1 MMTHA
6 TRLLRGALVI
16 SVLAFALAAVDA
28 QEPAQIEM
36 LQLSEIDLSPTL
48 GIPSTAYGLNDI
60 GTIVGSG
67 ARLPP
72 STPMR
77 FGFVW
82 SREGGLLNLGLGEDV
97 IAFDVNNHDE
107 AVGKR
112 GAAFPGIAML
122 WRPGD
127 DPDEQWPWPGLPIAA
142 GAALGIN
149 DATTVVGVHYAPSG
163 QLPVDHAFRWSN
175 DGLVDVESLTGMVP
189 QWYYFAPLSV
199 AHAIREDGVMA
210 GMRDGHAVIWGSTGH
225 PYQLPG
231 VVVTAISDAGLAV
244 GAASYAW
251 PGPSQ
256 DSGQP
261 LMWRDGVA
269 IPISEQLGAAFDVN
283 EAGYVVGRITVNDVP
298 HAFVWHETLGL
309 RDLGPGAA
317 YAIDEVGRIVGQRII
332 DQKGLATLWRLE
344 LPIEH
349 LLLGLETVTRR
360 LVDPATMG
368 RADEH
373 VYRAIAEAREDWT
386 AGHVKA
392 VSARLRQ
399 VSHALDKLQ
408 RGSDLAPVRAN
419 AIREIA
425 TELLARLGTV
435 E

>member
-6 TRLLRGALVI
+6 TRPPRSALLSALLVLALV
-16 SVLAFALAAVDA
+16 SVGA
-28 QEPAQIEM
+28 QEPAPIEM

-72 STPMR
+72 SSPMR
-77 FGFVW
+77 FGFVLT
-82 SREGGLLNLGLGEDV
+82 REGGLLNLGLGEDV

-122 WRPGD
+122 WMPGD
-127 DPDEQWPWPGLPIAA
+127 DPDEQWPWPGRPIAA
-142 GAALGIN
+142 GAALGID

-163 QLPVDHAFRWSN
+163 VGHAFRWSN
-175 DGLVDVESLTGMVP
+175 GGLGDVESLTGMVP
-189 QWYYFAPLSV
+189 QWYYFAPESV
-199 AHAIREDGVMA
+199 AHAIRNDGVMA
-210 GMRDGHAVIWGSTGH
+210 GMRDGHAVIWGPTGD

-231 VVVTAISDAGLAV
+231 GVVTAISDAGLAV

-261 LMWRDGVA
+261 LIWRDGVA
-269 IPISEQLGAAFDVN
+269 IPIAEQPGAAFDVN

-317 YAIDEVGRIVGQRII
+317 YAIDEAGRIVGQRTV
-332 DQKGLATLWRLE
+332 DHKSLATVWRLE
-344 LPIEH
+344 LPIDD
-349 LLLGLETVTRR
+349 LLLGLETVARR
-360 LVDPATMG
+360 LIDRDTGGGVDG
-368 RADEH
+368 H
-373 VYRAIAEAREDWT
+373 VHRAIAAAREGWT
-386 AGHVKA
+386 AGHVNP

-399 VSHALDKLQ
+399 VIHGLNQLERA
-408 RGSDLAPVRAN
+408 SDLTPIRAD

-425 TELLARLGTV
+425 TELLARLGAA